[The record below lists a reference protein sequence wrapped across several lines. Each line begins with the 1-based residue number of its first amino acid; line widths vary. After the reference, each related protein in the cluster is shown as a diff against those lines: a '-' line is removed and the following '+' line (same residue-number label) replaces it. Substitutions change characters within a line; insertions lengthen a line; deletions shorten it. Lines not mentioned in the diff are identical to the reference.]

1 MRVLGDGELILCG
14 VPGTYRG
21 EAQPLTIRNPEL
33 TIKQI
38 SQNSTFPGDTNNMIT
53 VSLQSNSRLSSCQI
67 TIRGMPSSVGAGSIP
82 LLPLVNSSQESVD
95 IFIAGGTSGQALL
108 DNGDVIL
115 NIKQLSSIDPYAT
128 YSFSFAIRNP
138 NFEQNPP
145 ALSITACGVIP
156 MQTMSSPG
164 GPIPGLQGSMPGDAR
179 VLKVHGPAFIL
190 KEIVQSSPWPNSYN
204 NLTIS
209 LATNV
214 DLHSRPGLPKSKIT
228 LSGFT
233 DTQTASADNLPLIF
247 ASALSPFQ
255 GTAKWTKK
263 AAGVVGSLVLT
274 IREGSVLQAG
284 VTSVASF
291 QVKNWMRRQI
301 DPALVM
307 IESDYYMAD
316 SNSKQNIDKMSMD
329 VRQDLVPEV
338 LMAEPGDALPLL
350 THAPAF
356 MLRRMGQRTA
366 NPGAQNTLTVT
377 LAANVNLQ
385 GDSITIRG
393 LGALSGSV
401 ALESCNC
408 KQADEVEGVDLFTLD
423 ASDTNRIRLTFEQSI
438 ALAKGIKI
446 VFALGVTN
454 PDTGVGLDSPNQI
467 TVEFPFVEAGPFV
480 KAGGDAAPLKILA
493 RAFTLKHIGQS
504 TPYPNV
510 QNTIE
515 VTLATNTP
523 LPADSI
529 IRISNLAGVSA
540 PTWSTDPMFDPSWNP
555 TAEELDLTIKSG
567 QQLAPGNTKTW
578 SFQITNPA
586 EPNVAPSVSV
596 EVLRQ
601 GSLTIA
607 KSVMTRTGGELQKV
621 LNILNLAF
629 ETFVAQQSE
638 ALPIAIN
645 NISFT
650 LSTTESLPEGARIT
664 IAGPPACLPFPVVV
678 SQLRVFPAIS
688 CDIHV

>member
-1 MRVLGDGELILCG
+1 
-14 VPGTYRG
+14 
-21 EAQPLTIRNPEL
+21 
-33 TIKQI
+33 
-38 SQNSTFPGDTNNMIT
+38 
-53 VSLQSNSRLSSCQI
+53 
-67 TIRGMPSSVGAGSIP
+67 
-82 LLPLVNSSQESVD
+82 
-95 IFIAGGTSGQALL
+95 
-108 DNGDVIL
+108 
-115 NIKQLSSIDPYAT
+115 
-128 YSFSFAIRNP
+128 
-138 NFEQNPP
+138 
-145 ALSITACGVIP
+145 
-156 MQTMSSPG
+156 
-164 GPIPGLQGSMPGDAR
+164 
-179 VLKVHGPAFIL
+179 
-190 KEIVQSSPWPNSYN
+190 
-204 NLTIS
+204 
-209 LATNV
+209 
-214 DLHSRPGLPKSKIT
+214 
-228 LSGFT
+228 
-233 DTQTASADNLPLIF
+233 
-247 ASALSPFQ
+247 
-255 GTAKWTKK
+255 
-263 AAGVVGSLVLT
+263 
-274 IREGSVLQAG
+274 
-284 VTSVASF
+284 
-291 QVKNWMRRQI
+291 
-301 DPALVM
+301 M
-307 IESDYYMAD
+307 IESEYYMTG
-316 SNSKQNIDKMSMD
+316 SNSKQNINIMSMD
-329 VRQDLVPEV
+329 VRQELVPEV

-385 GDSITIRG
+385 EDSITIRG

-401 ALESCNC
+401 TLKSCNC
-408 KQADEVEGVDLFTLD
+408 KQADEVEGVDLFTVD
-423 ASDTNRIRLTFEQSI
+423 ASNTNRIRLTFKQSI
-438 ALAKGIKI
+438 ALAKGVKI

-467 TVEFPFVEAGPFV
+467 TVEFPLVEAGPFV

-515 VTLATNTP
+515 VTLATNTH

-540 PTWSTDPMFDPSWNP
+540 PTWSSDHMFDPSWNP
-555 TAEELDLTIKSG
+555 TAKELDLTIKSG
-567 QQLAPGNTKTW
+567 QELAPGNTKIW

-586 EPNVAPSVSV
+586 EPNEAPSVSV

-601 GSLTIA
+601 DSVTIA

-621 LNILNLAF
+621 LNVLNLAF

-664 IAGPPACLPFPVVV
+664 IAGPPACLLFPVVV
-678 SQLRVFPAIS
+678 SQLRVLLAIS
-688 CDIHV
+688 CDILV